1 MRGEEPAVGN
11 EQVFLSGCRSHCQE
25 WPCSS
30 EPSFTG
36 CSRGNTFTMASP
48 DKNTCVRAHAHN
60 TLSLSNSPRCLN
72 LAFPLC
78 QVLTVLSFCF
88 YHVCLLHPPKSDCL
102 GILNP
107 YKEQMSHP
115 VESSFLFK
123 PRMRTVSVMVSFS
136 PSFWLKIHP

>member
-1 MRGEEPAVGN
+1 MCFSKAVEAIVRNGPAHQN
-11 EQVFLSGCRSHCQE
+11 LLSLAAQEATRSPWHPQIR
-25 WPCSS
+25 
-30 EPSFTG
+30 THV
-36 CSRGNTFTMASP
+36 
-48 DKNTCVRAHAHN
+48 CVHMHTHA
-60 TLSLSNSPRCLN
+60 LSLSNSPRCLN

-78 QVLTVLSFCF
+78 QVLTVLSFYF